1 MKPKK
6 LKIINQE
13 GEKIS
18 LKIAFFLNLT
28 VAPIVC
34 LQFRMQTN
42 NKRSLMNLIK
52 KAMSGTNKQENGE
65 KKGNK
70 PKVLSLD
77 KMRNL

>member
-1 MKPKK
+1 MSQLLVKEISFSTGTKKYMKPKK

-18 LKIAFFLNLT
+18 LKIAFFLNST

-52 KAMSGTNKQENGE
+52 K
-65 KKGNK
+65 
-70 PKVLSLD
+70 
-77 KMRNL
+77 R